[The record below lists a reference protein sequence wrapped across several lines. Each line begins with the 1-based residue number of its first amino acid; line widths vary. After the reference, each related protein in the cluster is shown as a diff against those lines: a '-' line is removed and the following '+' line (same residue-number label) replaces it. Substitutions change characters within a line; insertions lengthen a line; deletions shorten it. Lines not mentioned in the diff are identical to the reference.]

1 MGDKREVITDL
12 ATQEYINILF
22 SLSESIFHDFKNIL
36 ATISGLSQL
45 SALDVQSNEVREN
58 LNTINKATFEC
69 RDVID
74 RFYSFIKGYDT
85 DYKENIVL
93 GKIILNSL
101 DMIKHRLS
109 SIIKQGGEIELNLN
123 INSLNKIY
131 CNEYRM
137 KQGILN
143 ILLNAID
150 AMDESGGILEVNLYE
165 EDENMVL
172 EIIDTGIGISKE
184 NLDKIFLCNFT
195 TKGEKGTGLGLKIS
209 KDVFEDHGG
218 KIFVESKL
226 GSGTKFTIILPTSEI
241 NSVDVL
247 ERNIYNN

>member
-1 MGDKREVITDL
+1 
-12 ATQEYINILF
+12 
-22 SLSESIFHDFKNIL
+22 
-36 ATISGLSQL
+36 
-45 SALDVQSNEVREN
+45 
-58 LNTINKATFEC
+58 
-69 RDVID
+69 
-74 RFYSFIKGYDT
+74 
-85 DYKENIVL
+85 
-93 GKIILNSL
+93 
-101 DMIKHRLS
+101 
-109 SIIKQGGEIELNLN
+109 
-123 INSLNKIY
+123 
-131 CNEYRM
+131 M